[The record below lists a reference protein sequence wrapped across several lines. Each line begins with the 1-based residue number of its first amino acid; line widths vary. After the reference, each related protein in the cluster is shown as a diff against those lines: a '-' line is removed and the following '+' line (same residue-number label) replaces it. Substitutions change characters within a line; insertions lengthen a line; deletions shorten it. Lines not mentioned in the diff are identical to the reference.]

1 MYSLPE
7 REWDREAKCQDDDP
21 ELFFPKRDGPV
32 PYRFVAAQAKAI
44 CFGRDGRPQCP
55 VLEECLEDAIEQ
67 DEPFG
72 IRGGLSHRE
81 RNALV
86 RKRNKQTG

>member
-1 MYSLPE
+1 MPKE
-7 REWDREAKCQDDDP
+7 PDKWQQQGKCNGSDP
-21 ELFFPKRDGPV
+21 ELFFPDRDKAT
-32 PYRFVAAQAKAI
+32 YRFVAAQAKAI
-44 CFGRDGRPQCP
+44 CYGRDGRTACP
-55 VLEECLEDAIEQ
+55 VLETCLEDAIDQ

-86 RKRNKQTG
+86 RKRTKMRA